1 MRHRVAK
8 KHFNTDTK
16 GRKALLKNL
25 LRALVEE
32 GEVVTTT
39 SKAKEIKRLMDKT
52 IHRAKKDTV
61 ESRRLLHRVFG
72 RRDVVNTLVDRVAPA
87 MADRVS
93 GFTTI
98 AKEGIRRGDS
108 AELSR
113 LKFVVEIDRKG
124 TLKSGIDHSTLKG
137 TSKKEPVKAKKVP
150 KATKEAKPTEKK
162 VTAKKVAAKKTTKKV
177 EKK

>member
-8 KHFNTDTK
+8 KHFGHDTK

-39 SKAKEIKRLMDKT
+39 SKAKEIKRLMDKV

-61 ESRRLLHRVFG
+61 ESRRLLHRTFG
-72 RRDVVNTLVDRVAPA
+72 RRDVVNTLVDRIAPA

-98 AKEGIRRGDS
+98 AKEGIRKGDN
-108 AELSR
+108 AQLSR

-124 TLKSGIDHSTLKG
+124 TLKSGTDHSKVEV
-137 TSKKEPVKAKKVP
+137 KKAAKKAKPVVK
-150 KATKEAKPTEKK
+150 KAPAKEA
-162 VTAKKVAAKKTTKKV
+162 VAKKTTKKV

>member
-124 TLKSGIDHSTLKG
+124 TLKSGTDHST
-137 TSKKEPVKAKKVP
+137 KKETKKAAPKKAVKAKPAVK
-150 KATKEAKPTEKK
+150 KAP
-162 VTAKKVAAKKTTKKV
+162 AKKAAAKKTTKKV

>member
-8 KHFNTDTK
+8 KHFNRDTNN
-16 GRKALLKNL
+16 RKALLKNL
-25 LRALVEE
+25 LRSLIEQ

-52 IHRAKKDTV
+52 VHRAKTDSV
-61 ESRRLLHRVFG
+61 ENRRLLHRIFG
-72 RRDVVNTLVDRVAPA
+72 RRDVVNTLVDRIAPA

-98 AKEGIRRGDS
+98 AKEGIRRGDN
-108 AELSR
+108 AGLSR
-113 LKFVVEIDRKG
+113 LKFVVKIDRVG
-124 TLKSGIDHSTLKG
+124 TLKSGKDHSEKT
-137 TSKKEPVKAKKVP
+137 PAKKTVAK
-150 KATKEAKPTEKK
+150 KAAP
-162 VTAKKVAAKKTTKKV
+162 KKVAAKKAPAKKV

>member
-8 KHFNTDTK
+8 KHFNHDTK

-98 AKEGIRRGDS
+98 AKEGIRKGDS
-108 AELSR
+108 AKLSR

-124 TLKSGIDHSTLKG
+124 TLKSGKDHSTLKG
-137 TSKKEPVKAKKVP
+137 TSTKEVKKTAKAKKV
-150 KATKEAKPTEKK
+150 AKPAVKK
-162 VTAKKVAAKKTTKKV
+162 ASAKKAVVKKTTKKV

>member
-8 KHFNTDTK
+8 RHFNTHTK

-32 GEVVTTT
+32 GQIVTTT

-52 IHRAKKDTV
+52 INRAKKDTV
-61 ESRRLLHRVFG
+61 ENRRLLHQVFG
-72 RRDVVNTLVDRVAPA
+72 RRDVVNTLVDTVAPA

-98 AKEGIRRGDS
+98 AKADIRRGDS
-108 AELSR
+108 ADLST
-113 LKFVVEIDRKG
+113 LKFVVEIDKKG
-124 TLKSGIDHSTLKG
+124 LKSGKDHSAKEV
-137 TSKKEPVKAKKVP
+137 KKTPKAKK
-150 KATKEAKPTEKK
+150 ESKPVEKK
-162 VTAKKVAAKKTTKKV
+162 APAKKVAAKKSTKKV

>member
-8 KHFNTDTK
+8 KHFNRDTNN
-16 GRKALLKNL
+16 RKALLKNL
-25 LRALVEE
+25 LRSLVEQ

-52 IHRAKKDTV
+52 VHRAKTDSV
-61 ESRRLLHRVFG
+61 ENRRLLHRIFG
-72 RRDVVNTLVDRVAPA
+72 RRDVVNTLVDRIAPA

-98 AKEGIRRGDS
+98 AKEGIRRGDN
-108 AELSR
+108 ADLSR
-113 LKFVVEIDRKG
+113 LKFVVKIDRAG
-124 TLKSGIDHSTLKG
+124 SLKSGQDHT
-137 TSKKEPVKAKKVP
+137 KKTPAKKTVAKKV
-150 KATKEAKPTEKK
+150 AT
-162 VTAKKVAAKKTTKKV
+162 KKVAAKKASAKKV

>member
-8 KHFNTDTK
+8 KHFNRDTNN
-16 GRKALLKNL
+16 RKALLKNL
-25 LRALVEE
+25 LRSLIEQ
-32 GEVVTTT
+32 GEIVTTT

-52 IHRAKKDTV
+52 VHRAKTDSV
-61 ESRRLLHRVFG
+61 ENRRLLHKIFG
-72 RRDVVNTLVDRVAPA
+72 RRDVVNTLVDRIAPA

-108 AELSR
+108 ANQSR
-113 LKFVVEIDRKG
+113 LKFVVKIDRVG
-124 TLKSGIDHSTLKG
+124 TLKSGQDHT
-137 TSKKEPVKAKKVP
+137 KKVP
-150 KATKEAKPTEKK
+150 AKKTVAKKAAP
-162 VTAKKVAAKKTTKKV
+162 KKVAAKKAPAKKV

>member
-8 KHFNTDTK
+8 KHFNRDTNN
-16 GRKALLKNL
+16 RKALLKNL
-25 LRALVEE
+25 LRALVEQ
-32 GEVVTTT
+32 GEIVTTT

-52 IHRAKKDTV
+52 VHRAKTDSV
-61 ESRRLLHRVFG
+61 ENRRLLHKIFG
-72 RRDVVNTLVDRVAPA
+72 RRDVVNTLVDRIAPA

-108 AELSR
+108 AVLSK
-113 LKFVVEIDRKG
+113 LKFIVDIDRAG
-124 TLKSGIDHSTLKG
+124 SLKSGKDHTQKVEKKAP
-137 TSKKEPVKAKKVP
+137 TKKAAVKKEV
-150 KATKEAKPTEKK
+150 
-162 VTAKKVAAKKTTKKV
+162 AKKTPAKKAVVKKTTTKATKKV

>member
-8 KHFNTDTK
+8 KHFNRDTNN
-16 GRKALLKNL
+16 RKALLKNL
-25 LRALVEE
+25 LRSLVEQ

-52 IHRAKKDTV
+52 IHRAKTDSV
-61 ESRRLLHRVFG
+61 ENRRLLHKIFG
-72 RRDVVNTLVDRVAPA
+72 RRDVVNTLVDRIAPA

-98 AKEGIRRGDS
+98 VTDGIRKGDC
-108 AELSR
+108 AELSK
-113 LKFVVEIDRKG
+113 LKFVVKIDREG
-124 TLKSGIDHSTLKG
+124 TLKSGQDHIAKVTRK
-137 TSKKEPVKAKKVP
+137 TVTKK
-150 KATKEAKPTEKK
+150 KATKKAP
-162 VTAKKVAAKKTTKKV
+162 AKKTVAKKV

>member
-124 TLKSGIDHSTLKG
+124 TLKSGTDHSQ
-137 TSKKEPVKAKKVP
+137 KEPGKAKKTA
-150 KATKEAKPTEKK
+150 KATKEAKPTEEK
-162 VTAKKVAAKKTTKKV
+162 VTPKKVAAKKTTKKV

>member
-8 KHFNTDTK
+8 RHFNIHTK

-25 LRALVEE
+25 LRSLVEE
-32 GEVVTTT
+32 GQIVTTT

-52 IHRAKKDTV
+52 IHRAKNDTV
-61 ESRRLLHRVFG
+61 ENRRLLHKVFG
-72 RRDVVNTLVDRVAPA
+72 RRDVVNTLVDRIAPA

-98 AKEGIRRGDS
+98 SKAGLRKGDS
-108 AELSR
+108 AETST
-113 LKFVVEIDRKG
+113 LKFVVEIDKKG
-124 TLKSGIDHSTLKG
+124 LKSGKDHSAQE
-137 TSKKEPVKAKKVP
+137 SKKAPKAKK
-150 KATKEAKPTEKK
+150 TAKP
-162 VTAKKVAAKKTTKKV
+162 VAKKAPAKKTAAKKSTKKV